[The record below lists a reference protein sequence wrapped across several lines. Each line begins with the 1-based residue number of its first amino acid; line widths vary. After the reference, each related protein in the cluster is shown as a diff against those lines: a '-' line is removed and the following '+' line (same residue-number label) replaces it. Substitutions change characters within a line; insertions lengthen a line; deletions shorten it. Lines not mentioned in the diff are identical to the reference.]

1 METSEYNQQAIAFL
15 TATGTTYKATY
26 KDHNFY
32 FDEDKETRDIY
43 RITLKNKKHRFSFT
57 FGQSIVNSN
66 YGNTPPS
73 EYDVLA
79 GLQKYEVGTFDD
91 FCGNFGYD
99 TDSRKAYKTYK
110 AVMREWKNVEKLF
123 TAEELE
129 QLQEIQ

>member
-1 METSEYNQQAIAFL
+1 LTFYKLLVQA
-15 TATGTTYKATY
+15 YKAVY

-32 FDEDKETRDIY
+32 FDEDTETRDIY
-43 RITLKNKKHRFSFT
+43 RITLKNKKHRFSFD

-66 YGNTPPS
+66 YGNNPPS

-79 GLQKYEVGTFDD
+79 GLQKYEVGTFDN
-91 FCGNFGYD
+91 FCSAVSGMIQ
-99 TDSRKAYKTYK
+99 TRSKAYKTYK

-123 TAEELE
+123 TPGELE